1 MYVGIHY
8 FMELYG
14 VSASTIRRWCD
25 SGKLVVH
32 HRTFGGHRR
41 FAVDAPAA
49 ETDERAIVGYA
60 RVSSYDQKSDLERQ
74 VERLKRSGCDEV
86 LTDIGSG
93 LNCRKPGLNTL
104 LGRLLSGRVGVLRV
118 AHEDRLLRFG
128 TELIR
133 RICRHERTSFE
144 VMEERPAMSFEAELA
159 KDVITLMT
167 VFCARLYGRRS
178 HQNKEVAGDAAGP
191 PTGPPHPPHKS
202 AIVSAP

>member
-41 FAVDAPAA
+41 FAVDAPAS
-49 ETDERAIVGYA
+49 ETDERGIVGYA

-93 LNCRKPGLNTL
+93 LIAGSPASTRCSGACSPGGLAF
-104 LGRLLSGRVGVLRV
+104 S
-118 AHEDRLLRFG
+118 ASSM
-128 TELIR
+128 
-133 RICRHERTSFE
+133 RTACCDS
-144 VMEERPAMSFEAELA
+144 
-159 KDVITLMT
+159 
-167 VFCARLYGRRS
+167 ARS
-178 HQNKEVAGDAAGP
+178 
-191 PTGPPHPPHKS
+191 
-202 AIVSAP
+202 